1 MRDLSQGDERSCSV
15 PRKAPQGG
23 WIPLPVVPCTPFLL
37 PLPSPPASARPRT
50 QPEVPFD
57 SPSDVL
63 LPKETK
69 RLDTSRGPGSIR
81 QPKADSRAG
90 PGRGPLS
97 FRPPSWISTGGL
109 QVGTRFLVHH
119 LLFQDENARLSRA
132 PERGFKII
140 WEEKQEK
147 NPQGQRETH

>member
-1 MRDLSQGDERSCSV
+1 MRDVSQGDERNCSV
-15 PRKAPQGG
+15 PKKAPQGG
-23 WIPLPVVPCTPFLL
+23 WIPLPLVPCTPFLL
-37 PLPSPPASARPRT
+37 PLPGPPASGG
-50 QPEVPFD
+50 PEHNLRPFD

-69 RLDTSRGPGSIR
+69 RLETSRGPGSIR

-97 FRPPSWISTGGL
+97 FRPPSGISTGGL
-109 QVGTRFLVHH
+109 QGGARFLVHH
-119 LLFQDENARLSRA
+119 LLFQDENARISRA

-147 NPQGQRETH
+147 KKPQRQREKH